1 MYIRDN
7 RAIFC
12 WKGFILSLSHSG
24 DNGWRLQ
31 SSAWEVA
38 FDDMGAGQ
46 ILAKDLGEVPFII
59 RNPIT
64 SSGNARRFT
73 LTA

>member
-7 RAIFC
+7 RAIFG

-31 SSAWEVA
+31 SSAWEVE
-38 FDDMGAGQ
+38 FDDMGAR
-46 ILAKDLGEVPFII
+46 IWEKRRTLSAIRSRPLAMPAVSP
-59 RNPIT
+59 
-64 SSGNARRFT
+64 
-73 LTA
+73 